1 VIGLNQGRVNNL
13 ISEFKCGAVEVVE
26 QLNDWYDAWLLEL
39 ELCIGK
45 IGKFVIFLIDMIDPL
60 IMAEAVL
67 VLT

>member
-1 VIGLNQGRVNNL
+1 VIELNHGGVNNL

-26 QLNDWYDAWLLEL
+26 LLNEGYDASLLEL

-45 IGKFVIFLIDMIDPL
+45 IGKFVIFLIDLIGPL